1 MITIESLTAVAGEFR
16 LEDIS
21 FHVPQGAYAILM
33 GATGSG
39 KTTLLES
46 ICGLRRIESGRIL
59 LGDRDVTHLRP
70 QERGIGY
77 VPQDGA
83 LFSTMSIADQIAF
96 PLTIRRVARDDVQQ
110 RVDELAELLGIG
122 SLLNRMP
129 QGLSGGEAQRV
140 ALARAL
146 SFRPTILVLDEPL
159 SALDEET
166 RHQMY
171 SVLKR
176 AQRHERITTLHVTH
190 SREEAV
196 QLGDMQFR
204 LKQAAVIA
212 ESPSATIPV
221 SASISG

>member
-16 LEDIS
+16 LENIS
-21 FHVPQGAYAILM
+21 FHVPQGTYAILM
-33 GATGSG
+33 GSTGSG

-59 LGDRDVTHLRP
+59 LGDRDVTCLRP

-96 PLTIRRVARDDVQQ
+96 PLTIRRIAQNQVKQ
-110 RVDELAELLGIG
+110 RVVELAELLGIEP
-122 SLLNRMP
+122 LLNRMP

-171 SVLKR
+171 SMLKR

-190 SREEAV
+190 SREEAA

-204 LKQAAVIA
+204 LKHAAVIA
-212 ESPSATIPV
+212 ESSSATLPV
-221 SASISG
+221 RASVSG